1 MTKKEMMKLAKRI
14 SKHKPPVHLTTEQL
28 AEAAIQTVKQMTP
41 VEKALLRRRLN
52 RDVLLQKT
60 ARRLRR
66 CADVVRDMK
75 CDHRV
80 N

>member
-14 SKHKPPVHLTTEQL
+14 SKHEPPIQLTTEQL
-28 AEAAIQTVKQMTP
+28 MEAAIQTVREMTP
-41 VEKALLRRRLN
+41 AEKAKLRRRLN

-60 ARRLRR
+60 AKRLM
-66 CADVVRDMK
+66 ASIDVLTDLP
-75 CDHRV
+75 CDLRE